1 MTSLADEVRRHILH
15 VIDELQPRRQRLAAQ
30 LWRSSD
36 SRARKNSSGPG
47 VWHPAAMTVGI
58 ASITFDSADPEPL
71 ARWWAE
77 RFGADVVANMDGF
90 FLLVA
95 GGSLPTQLAFQKVED
110 PTPGKNKL
118 HIDIRTDGDLDA
130 EVSQW
135 VDAGATSLGKRNA
148 GDLQWVTL
156 TDPDGNEFCIAGS

>member
-1 MTSLADEVRRHILH
+1 
-15 VIDELQPRRQRLAAQ
+15 
-30 LWRSSD
+30 
-36 SRARKNSSGPG
+36 
-47 VWHPAAMTVGI
+47 MTVGI

-130 EVSQW
+130 EASQW